1 MMALSDFIAGL
12 LIVFGATI
20 YSVKYSFMIYFHVF
34 LSWNDKPKLFFR
46 SRIKSLHLLK
56 VLPFFSS
63 CVQSL
68 HKLVYTG
75 LYAEFGL

>member
-1 MMALSDFIAGL
+1 
-12 LIVFGATI
+12 
-20 YSVKYSFMIYFHVF
+20 MIYFHVF
-34 LSWNDKPKLFFR
+34 LSWNETPKLFFR
-46 SRIKSLHLLK
+46 SRIKSLRLLK

-75 LYAEFGL
+75 LYAQFGLGASLLRKGQPFFYLCKNSYLRETFP